1 MLLVSSAIRL
11 AIHRRP
17 QIYHSAPSLHVCV
30 CVCLHTR
37 ASVRKRRRMS
47 VQESFILVNEDN
59 EGSVFVRGRVCVCSP
74 SSLCVF
80 QSVIMMST

>member
-59 EGSVFVRGRVCVCSP
+59 EGSVFVRGRVCVCVHPVASVF
-74 SSLCVF
+74 SSL
-80 QSVIMMST
+80 